1 MAAMSLRVVVIGA
14 GFAGLAAADALA
26 RGGRDVTVF
35 EARDRVGGRVW
46 STELP
51 NGAVVE
57 RGAEFILPGN
67 DVLLDLSR
75 RLGLGLWAKGMR
87 YGEREPRG
95 GIGVEPAALAQAV
108 ETVAAAVA
116 KQGSSQMSAADLLA
130 GLDLDPGAH
139 EAVLARLEVSTGSVG
154 TRVGAGELAGVGAH
168 GHDEC
173 PSIAGGNQLIAV
185 RLAEGLGGAV
195 QLGSPVDR
203 VVWSRDRVRVRAAGS
218 EVDGRRRRRR
228 RSGQRR
234 RSDLVRAGP
243 ARAGARRRTATCPTA
258 TAAKLF
264 VPLGEVPATS
274 AVLSVPERYWTW
286 TSTGEGGVVQ
296 PVVNAFAGSAP
307 ALAALAVDGGPETWV
322 ESVERLRPDL
332 ALEPAGAVLS
342 TWDDD
347 PWVQAGY
354 SIAGPG
360 SPPDVDRWAPV
371 GPLRFCG
378 EHTAGAY
385 HSLME
390 GALRSGLRAAE
401 ETLSRAAA

>member
-218 EVDGRRRRRR
+218 EVEGD
-228 RSGQRR
+228 
-234 RSDLVRAGP
+234 VAVVAVP
-243 ARAGARRRTATCPTA
+243 ASVVDRISFEPALPEPVA
-258 TAAKLF
+258 TAYGDVSYGNGAKLF

>member
-116 KQGSSQMSAADLLA
+116 KQGSSKMSAADLLA

-218 EVDGRRRRRR
+218 EVDADVAVVAVPASVVDRI
-228 RSGQRR
+228 SFEPALPEPVASAY
-234 RSDLVRAGP
+234 SDVSYGN
-243 ARAGARRRTATCPTA
+243 G
-258 TAAKLF
+258 AKLF